1 MMCKYRLLALLLLA
15 APANAVP
22 HGAFAQG
29 VPVYRLA
36 PDDKVKIDVY
46 GETEL
51 TGQYLVGSDGRISF
65 PLIGMVQASGLTLA
79 QLQERLTERLAARY
93 LKHPQVSADIVEYRP
108 FFILGEVNHA
118 GQFPY
123 RVGMTVTAAVATAGG
138 FTYRA
143 NKHTVAIKHTGE
155 AGEHKVKLTPDL
167 LVGPGDT
174 VRVLERFF

>member
-1 MMCKYRLLALLLLA
+1 MNRMRALAVGLLLTLT
-15 APANAVP
+15 APAFSAERV
-22 HGAFAQG
+22 AQT
-29 VPVYRLA
+29 VQVYRLA

-65 PLIGMVQASGLTLA
+65 PLVGMVQASGLTLA
-79 QLQERLTERLAARY
+79 QLQDLLTQRLGQRY
-93 LKHPQVSADIVEYRP
+93 LRHPKVSADIVEYRP

-143 NKHTVAIKHTGE
+143 NKRTVAIKHPGE
-155 AGEHKVKLTPDL
+155 PGERKVKMTPDL